1 MNFCS
6 LACGLTLELPEKT
19 NTPCGPALEFYQW
32 TEPPAPGTL
41 SDKPL
46 QPSSCYLIFSICNS
60 SIQSFPGGMFL
71 PPMATLI
78 YAMAGSSGTGI
89 SICRRRHSADGSGRI
104 AVPTSSG
111 CFFSQS
117 FHLQL
122 IAEWY
127 QFRNKLIKE

>member
-46 QPSSCYLIFSICNS
+46 QPSSCYLIFKDLVIEVLS
-60 SIQSFPGGMFL
+60 SEASLSLELTLGVHPSSFSSARPGLG
-71 PPMATLI
+71 P
-78 YAMAGSSGTGI
+78 
-89 SICRRRHSADGSGRI
+89 
-104 AVPTSSG
+104 
-111 CFFSQS
+111 
-117 FHLQL
+117 LQL
-122 IAEWY
+122 D
-127 QFRNKLIKE
+127 